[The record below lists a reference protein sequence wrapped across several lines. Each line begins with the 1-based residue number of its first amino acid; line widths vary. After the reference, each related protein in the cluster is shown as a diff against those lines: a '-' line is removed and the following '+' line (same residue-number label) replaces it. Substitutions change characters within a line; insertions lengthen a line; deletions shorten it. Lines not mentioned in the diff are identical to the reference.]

1 LQAARAFDQSLPPN
15 ATAALLDITVIRSGQ
30 ASIESMLKNQFDRK
44 AILFEQPFVEG

>member
-1 LQAARAFDQSLPPN
+1 
-15 ATAALLDITVIRSGQ
+15 LLDITVIRAGQ